1 MHQQIKRLLM
11 WPAAWMVG
19 WISQRLYMSILLSVE
34 GIDFELEEEEEEE
47 SDDEDEDEPVMRP
60 ERVEKPGEWVAARAP
75 IDADIAY
82 RLAIDMG
89 YGDLTAQSYS
99 ENLETFLFDH
109 PELGF
114 WYAP

>member
-1 MHQQIKRLLM
+1 
-11 WPAAWMVG
+11 
-19 WISQRLYMSILLSVE
+19 
-34 GIDFELEEEEEEE
+34 
-47 SDDEDEDEPVMRP
+47 MRP

>member
-1 MHQQIKRLLM
+1 MNCPVTLSGVLRLLE
-11 WPAAWMVG
+11 VDDEDE
-19 WISQRLYMSILLSVE
+19 E
-34 GIDFELEEEEEEE
+34 GRGFLVDKLEEEEEE
-47 SDDEDEDEPVMRP
+47 DDEEDEPPVMRP
-60 ERVEKPGEWVAARAP
+60 ERVDKPGEWVAARAP
-75 IDADIAY
+75 IDAEIAY